1 MFIKTIIYQ
10 FLERTKIQITNLVSK
25 FIFTIP
31 LNRISLRL
39 RFVLLRK
46 YLCLVISEF
55 KELGFGVVPGKQ
67 TMVSIQEQ
75 RVTFLPPPW
84 GVCDSGSD
92 KSDYLFYDTYSIPSC
107 RLRMVFKSI
116 VLIWLKSYGRNSRVV
131 WPS

>member
-1 MFIKTIIYQ
+1 M
-10 FLERTKIQITNLVSK
+10 V
-25 FIFTIP
+25 
-31 LNRISLRL
+31 
-39 RFVLLRK
+39 RK

-107 RLRMVFKSI
+107 RLRMVSNRFGKIIRSKFTDLLT
-116 VLIWLKSYGRNSRVV
+116 VLNVS
-131 WPS
+131 WPTSHLVSVNQVENQTKLSNKICF

>member
-1 MFIKTIIYQ
+1 M
-10 FLERTKIQITNLVSK
+10 V
-25 FIFTIP
+25 
-31 LNRISLRL
+31 
-39 RFVLLRK
+39 RK

-92 KSDYLFYDTYSIPSC
+92 KSDYLFLSPLELELALYSNVSAAS
-107 RLRMVFKSI
+107 LSFELT
-116 VLIWLKSYGRNSRVV
+116 LIS
-131 WPS
+131 